1 MDTAA
6 RTRTLLKISLIIAG
20 LIVLFF
26 SGLFPIED
34 LLTYVPQAGLTA
46 SVVPADVASLT
57 NQQRQKNGLPELAV
71 SPLLTEAA
79 QLKANDMA
87 TKSYYAHVGPDGKT
101 PLDWLKAAGYNYLN
115 AGENLVI
122 DRDTSKEAVAAW
134 MNSPEHRENILRP
147 QFTEIGIGVAKGKYD
162 GLDTIFVV
170 QEFGTPYPTHA
181 VAVAAPKVVKTA
193 PIVTS
198 APKASTTPIVSK
210 PKPVAAPALAIAQL
224 PKPAIVSDAASVV
237 KSVISKPVISIA
249 TTTAMA
255 TSTVQEASS
264 TATSTVTY
272 SLAPEFFAPVVLSAP
287 KTPAEQADPQ
297 ALEYI
302 RPTVI
307 QKISLYISRISMAVR
322 SAL

>member
-6 RTRTLLKISLIIAG
+6 RTRTLLKISLVITG

-26 SGLFPIED
+26 SGLFPVED
-34 LLTYVPQAGLTA
+34 LLTYLPQTGLTA

-57 NQQRQKNGLPELAV
+57 NQQRQKSGLPELAV

-87 TKSYYAHVGPDGKT
+87 TKSYYAHVSPDGKT

-181 VAVAAPKVVKTA
+181 SAIVTAKPVKVPAVA
-193 PIVTS
+193 S
-198 APKASTTPIVSK
+198 APKKAPTPTIPPVAAKPAPAPMLTPLPQPQIVSTAIALVKPAPKPLVSIPASTTTASTS
-210 PKPVAAPALAIAQL
+210 VAA
-224 PKPAIVSDAASVV
+224 
-237 KSVISKPVISIA
+237 
-249 TTTAMA
+249 
-255 TSTVQEASS
+255 ASS

-272 SLAPEFFAPVVLSAP
+272 SLAPEFFAPVRLAAL
-287 KTPAEQADPQ
+287 KNPAQQAEPQ
-297 ALEYI
+297 ALEYT
-302 RPTVI
+302 RPTII
-307 QKISLYISRISMAVR
+307 QKITLYISHL
-322 SAL
+322 SAALRQVI